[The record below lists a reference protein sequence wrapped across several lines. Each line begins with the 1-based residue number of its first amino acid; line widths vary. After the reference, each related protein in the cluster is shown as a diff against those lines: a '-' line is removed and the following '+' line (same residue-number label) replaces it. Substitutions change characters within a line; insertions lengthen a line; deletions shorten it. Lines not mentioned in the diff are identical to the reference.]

1 MSISENL
8 KAVEENIKGACER
21 AGRDRGEV
29 TLIAVSKTKPVSDI
43 RQAMDCG
50 ITVFGENKVQEIRD
64 KTEEIKEP
72 LHWHMIGHLQTNKVK
87 YLPGKVDMIHS
98 VDKLSLAEEIEKQA
112 AKHDL
117 VMDVLVEVN
126 MAHEDT
132 KFGLSPD
139 EAIDFVKEISTL
151 PHLNIRG
158 FMTIAPYTEDP
169 ESNRVYFKGLRELK
183 DKVNELNIPNVKMD
197 CLSMGMTGDYE
208 VAIEEGAT
216 FVRVGT
222 GIFGERDYSKK
233 Q

>member
-8 KAVEENIKGACER
+8 KVVEKRIQAACDR
-21 AGRDRGEV
+21 AGRDRSEV

-43 RQAMDCG
+43 REAMDCG

-98 VDKLSLAEEIEKQA
+98 CDKLSLAEEIEKQA
-112 AKHDL
+112 AKNDL
-117 VMDVLVEVN
+117 VMDVLCEVN
-126 MAHEDT
+126 MAGEDT
-132 KFGLSPD
+132 KFGLTP
-139 EAIDFVKEISTL
+139 EETPEFVRTIAKF
-151 PHLNIRG
+151 PHVRVRG
-158 FMTIAPYTEDP
+158 LMTIAPYTDDP
-169 ESNRVYFKGLRELK
+169 ESNRVYFRGLRELLESLK
-183 DKVNELNIPNVKMD
+183 AENIQGTKLD
-197 CLSMGMTGDYE
+197 TLSMGMTGDYE

-222 GIFGERDYSKK
+222 GIFGERDYSR
-233 Q
+233 